1 VASHLPLPRTLSLL
15 LAGLALASTLSAQGN
30 KVQFAAQVWPI
41 LERRCVECHAAP
53 KVGTDGKTKR
63 PKGGVVLDGKEAL
76 LASKGGKLAVAKD
89 PEHSLLL
96 EVVAKPAD
104 DEDRMPPP
112 KHGEPLTAGQV
123 DTIRAWI
130 TQGADFGSW
139 TGVKAAEPAALPGKP
154 NPTGPR
160 APTREEVYQALAKGL
175 APLPAATLQSFDK
188 GPFRV
193 QSLGNASPL
202 LAVHCCGSAD
212 LVDDQALAELQPL
225 AQHLAELDLA
235 RTQVTDAGCATLAN
249 LPRLVALDL
258 RQSQV
263 GNRGAAQLAAC
274 RELRTLNL
282 FGTKVA
288 DYGAA
293 ALGSLPNLERLYLW
307 QTDVTAAA
315 VVRLREAR
323 PNLRVVFAA
332 ELPEAPAEGAGNRR
346 QKAK

>member
-1 VASHLPLPRTLSLL
+1 MATPEPVRRLRLWWPAV
-15 LAGLALASTLSAQGN
+15 LALAASLPAQTS
-30 KVQFAAQVWPI
+30 KVQFATQVWPI

-53 KVGTDGKTKR
+53 KIGADGKTKR
-63 PKGGVVLDGKEAL
+63 PKGGVVLDGKDGF

-112 KHGEPLTAGQV
+112 KHGEPLSTAQV
-123 DTIRAWI
+123 ETIRSWI
-130 TQGADFGSW
+130 AQGADFGSW
-139 TGVKAAEPAALPGKP
+139 TGVRPAEPVVAAGKP
-154 NPTGPR
+154 NPSGPKTASR
-160 APTREEVYQALAKGL
+160 DETYQALAKGL
-175 APLPAATLQSFDK
+175 APLPAATLQAFAK

-193 QSLGNASPL
+193 QSVGNDSPL

-212 LVDDQALAELQPL
+212 LVDDQTLAELQPL

-235 RTQVTDAGCATLAN
+235 RTQVTDAGCAVLAN

-263 GNRGAAQLAAC
+263 GNRGAAALAAC

-288 DYGAA
+288 DYGAT

-307 QTDVTAAA
+307 QTEVSAAA
-315 VVRLREAR
+315 VVRLRESR

-346 QKAK
+346 PKGK